1 MNKKNIAAIVF
12 ICFSSVAISE
22 SEKGYFW
29 YEEQEKIN
37 KKEETEISKFQKS
50 APVHYTQDELMKMHP
65 DFIAEILDEHHKY
78 AIQTLK
84 EEDYKNYMLVLDV
97 ARKKAAAATSLHSI
111 AILNNPELNP
121 NSQYPITNSGR
132 TSKKR
137 ETELAIVNRL
147 RSESSSYAIGFFIS
161 PTCGYCKDQL
171 PSLKLFQDKTG
182 WNVSQVDIT
191 ERPDL
196 AERFDITST
205 PQLVLIKRNSD
216 LWKKVAIGVES
227 LPKIEQNTY
236 KTIRLIEG
244 EITPSQFNTLETQDD
259 GFFDTGKKL

>member
-1 MNKKNIAAIVF
+1 MNNKMLTGLILAI
-12 ICFSSVAISE
+12 CLSSFSVLAD
-22 SEKGYFW
+22 EKGYFW
-29 YEEQEKIN
+29 YKEPPKEKEDKDLKDFQ
-37 KKEETEISKFQKS
+37 KKEPI
-50 APVHYTQDELMKMHP
+50 HYSQEELMKMHP
-65 DFIAEILDEHHKY
+65 DFIAKILDEHHKY

-137 ETELAIVNRL
+137 NDENAITVRL
-147 RSESSSYAIGFFIS
+147 RSESSSYALGFFIS

-182 WNVSQVDIT
+182 WEVTEIDIT
-191 ERPDL
+191 QRRDL

-205 PQLVLIKRNSD
+205 PQLVLIKRNSQ
-216 LWKKVAIGVES
+216 LWKKVAVGVES

-244 EITPSQFNTLETQDD
+244 EISPSQFNTIETQDN